1 MRWDDPLP
9 GISTPLRRAQTRNAV
24 ETAVVLRTPIGAFT
38 RRKICRNG
46 GGGGAFVRDL
56 CSAIPIASGK
66 GRSRAVPVFLC
77 WMEILPA
84 PALELCIVH
93 VPITYAR
100 HSCG

>member
-9 GISTPLRRAQTRNAV
+9 GIHTPVRRAQARNAV

-46 GGGGAFVRDL
+46 GGGGGAFVRYL
-56 CSAIPIASGK
+56 CSAIPIASVK

-77 WMEILPA
+77 EMEILPA
-84 PALELCIVH
+84 RQGISSKVNATTSL
-93 VPITYAR
+93 AR
-100 HSCG
+100 NP